1 MNVFE
6 FLVVAVVVLSIAGVK
21 VVEMLFGSGRRN
33 GEAQLRMAEQHVQE
47 LLARLT
53 ELERHNDELRQQVEW
68 NRRLLEAQDRV
79 LQQLSPPPA
88 QPPLSRV

>member
-33 GEAQLRMAEQHVQE
+33 GEAQLRMAEHQVQE
-47 LLARLT
+47 LIARLT
-53 ELERHNDELRQQVEW
+53 DLERHNEELRQQLEW
-68 NRRLLEAQDRV
+68 NRRLLEAQDR
-79 LQQLSPPPA
+79 LIQQLPAPPA
-88 QPPLSRV
+88 SPPLSRV